1 MRDEGSADHADAAG
15 GEYPAGFED
24 ESLIFRR
31 GKTGNGMTGGLC
43 RPEMQ
48 VLLSPAWGRLF
59 HNLMTKEEEMKKS
72 FIFVF
77 AVLLALTFTWAGT
90 AGAADYKVTWKLAS
104 TQSMDH
110 PYMVGAQKFAD
121 LMKERTNGRIQTKLY
136 PSNQLGKGE
145 REMTEGIQQGAI
157 DLLVTSTG
165 PLGGFSPSINILD
178 FPFLFRDFKH
188 VDLVLDGAIG
198 QKLLDD
204 FGKANIKALAFW
216 ENGFRNLT
224 NSKGPVKKVEDG
236 KGLKIRTMENKV
248 HLAAWKAAGLNP
260 TPMAWGEVFTALQQ
274 KVIDG
279 QENPIAVFYSSK
291 LWDAGQKYFSLSQ
304 HVYSPSP
311 FLMSPKAFNA
321 LPKEDQQ
328 LTVKTAMEVA
338 KFQRKVNRDGEE
350 AKLQDMAKQG
360 VTVTR
365 DVDKESFKKAM
376 APIYEQ
382 FKDQFSKAEIETI
395 MNAK

>member
-1 MRDEGSADHADAAG
+1 
-15 GEYPAGFED
+15 
-24 ESLIFRR
+24 
-31 GKTGNGMTGGLC
+31 
-43 RPEMQ
+43 
-48 VLLSPAWGRLF
+48 
-59 HNLMTKEEEMKKS
+59 
-72 FIFVF
+72 
-77 AVLLALTFTWAGT
+77 
-90 AGAADYKVTWKLAS
+90 
-104 TQSMDH
+104 
-110 PYMVGAQKFAD
+110 
-121 LMKERTNGRIQTKLY
+121 
-136 PSNQLGKGE
+136 LGKGE

-188 VDLVLDGAIG
+188 VDLVLDGPIG

-204 FGKANIKALAFW
+204 FSKANIKALAFW

-224 NSKGPVKKVEDG
+224 NAKGPVKKVEDG

-260 TPMAWGEVFTALQQ
+260 TPMA
-274 KVIDG
+274 IDG
-279 QENPIAVFYSSK
+279 QENPIAVYYSSK
-291 LWDAGQKYFSLSQ
+291 LWDAGQKYFSLTQ

-321 LPKEDQQ
+321 MPKEDQQ
-328 LTVKTAMEVA
+328 IVLKTAMEVA

-376 APIYEQ
+376 APVFSE
-382 FKDQFSKAEIETI
+382 FSAQFSKAEIEAI

>member
-1 MRDEGSADHADAAG
+1 MDKV
-15 GEYPAGFED
+15 FM
-24 ESLIFRR
+24 L
-31 GKTGNGMTGGLC
+31 GL
-43 RPEMQ
+43 
-48 VLLSPAWGRLF
+48 
-59 HNLMTKEEEMKKS
+59 
-72 FIFVF
+72 
-77 AVLLALTFTWAGT
+77 AVLIAVVSVGPTE
-90 AGAADYKVTWKLAS
+90 AAEYKATLKLAS

-188 VDLVLDGAIG
+188 VDLVMDGAIG
-198 QKLLDD
+198 QKLLGD

-216 ENGFRNLT
+216 ENGFRHLT
-224 NSKGPVKKVEDG
+224 NAKGPVKKAEDA

-248 HLAAWKAAGLNP
+248 HLAAWKTAGLNP

-274 KVIDG
+274 RVIDG
-279 QENPIAVFYSSK
+279 QENPIAVFSSNK
-291 LWDAGQKYFSLSQ
+291 LWDAGQKFFSLTG

-311 FLMSPKAFNA
+311 FLMSPKAFTA
-321 LPKEDQQ
+321 LPKADQEIC
-328 LTVKTAMEVA
+328 VKTALEVA
-338 KFQRKVNRDGEE
+338 KFQRKINRDGEE
-350 AKLQDMAKQG
+350 AKLQDMAKKG

-365 DVDKESFKKAM
+365 DVDKESFKRAM
-376 APIYEQ
+376 APVYSQ
-382 FKDQFSKAEIETI
+382 FPEFSKAEIDTI